1 MAGKLKKEVKKAI
14 SQISNVKARTAAE
27 DALKNALKN
36 NKPGSSAPAISP
48 KELEKIKQAAL
59 KYGSGPNV
67 KNLVTKIIHPQNR
80 PIGQNQEE
88 APGPPPTSY
97 YYDDDFY
104 YPGPPPPVRVPDRDV
119 VNLATESID
128 AETIINLLFE
138 NIGANELTKFVR
150 HDTVEG
156 INPYYDIISNLSD
169 IKRRFDPASLI
180 SLQKSNLS
188 NFDIFPIKLQD
199 KIPDEKYLEDNNLSE
214 YVFFGD
220 NGDLIIEVVNMADS
234 EIVEIQIDTSG
245 TIYEIEELYDN

>member
-1 MAGKLKKEVKKAI
+1 MSGKTKAAVQAAVKAMPPGPAKKAAKAVLNTAIGPSGSGKI
-14 SQISNVKARTAAE
+14 SQSELQKIQGFGIAQNIVHPKAPKPMAAT
-27 DALKNALKN
+27 
-36 NKPGSSAPAISP
+36 
-48 KELEKIKQAAL
+48 
-59 KYGSGPNV
+59 GSGV
-67 KNLVTKIIHPQNR
+67 
-80 PIGQNQEE
+80 
-88 APGPPPTSY
+88 AASSPPPSSSY
-97 YYDDDFY
+97 YYEPY
-104 YPGPPPPVRVPDRDV
+104 IPPPPPPVRVPDRDV
-119 VNLATESID
+119 VNLATESLD
-128 AETIINLLFE
+128 AETITNLLFE

>member
-1 MAGKLKKEVKKAI
+1 MAKDKRGKTKAKVQQAVQALPQKKQAEARKMLDKAI
-14 SQISNVKARTAAE
+14 GKSGKGNISA
-27 DALKNALKN
+27 
-36 NKPGSSAPAISP
+36 
-48 KELEKIKQAAL
+48 KELEKFQKKFPKSAL
-59 KYGSGPNV
+59 FK
-67 KNLVTKIIHPQNR
+67 KIIHPRNK
-80 PIGQNQEE
+80 PIGEDE
-88 APGPPPTSY
+88 GKAPGPLPSSY
-97 YYDDDFY
+97 YFDDDVY
-104 YPGPPPPVRVPDRDV
+104 DPGPPPPVRVPDRDV
-119 VNLATESID
+119 VNLATESLD
-128 AETIINLLFE
+128 AETITNLLFE

-234 EIVEIQIDTSG
+234 EIVEVQIDTSG
-245 TIYEIEELYDN
+245 TIYEIEELYDNE